1 MAYKLKVLLMSD
13 VALSIFEESGLR
25 GLKKAYN
32 KSDELC
38 LCDVEYVEKTFR
50 TKAARDAFIDGMGT
64 IAEFCSVPEYAILDN
79 HCKWE

>member
-13 VALSIFEESGLR
+13 VAVSIYEESGLR

-32 KSDELC
+32 SDELC

-64 IAEFCSVPEYAILDN
+64 VAECFSVPEYVILDN
-79 HCKWE
+79 RCKWE